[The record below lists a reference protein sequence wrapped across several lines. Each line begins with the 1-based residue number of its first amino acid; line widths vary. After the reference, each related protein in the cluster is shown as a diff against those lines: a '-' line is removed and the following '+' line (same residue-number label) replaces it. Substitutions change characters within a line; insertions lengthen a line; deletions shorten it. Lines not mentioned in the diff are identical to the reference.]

1 MKIDNLNENKH
12 IFVGTLGFALGV
24 RQMAMT
30 MVMPFLSTYSK
41 TLKYNTPI
49 LSGMSLGIFGLMQ
62 AIFQIPYGIWSDK
75 KGNKIVMVTGLFQ
88 VILGLIIAYFAT
100 NIYILIF
107 ARALQGSGAI
117 IAVGYSWI
125 SSVSENSKE
134 RNNNLAII
142 SIIVGVAASSSFAF
156 GPLIHRFVSLSN
168 MFLYSALLIFLS
180 WLVIVF
186 LLKDSDSRTKLSIT
200 SETTSNFEKADKTI
214 SLVEDSV
221 NNKAVIGILI
231 RDKSFVTLNL
241 AGFIN
246 NFIMTGVFYTVPQ
259 YLEQITGIDYMWKV
273 FMPAVLIAVFIMKT
287 SIKRLNNIKSIKF
300 LMVSFIICAVG
311 MCFFF
316 YKFSFLAIFV
326 GTTLFMIGYISIS
339 TIIPSLGNVIL
350 KDEYRGTG
358 NGIINSF
365 QYIGSFVGSIIIA
378 VVWAK
383 SEMLV
388 FIILGFVGI
397 LGGIMVKINVKG
409 DKFNEK

>member
-1 MKIDNLNENKH
+1 MKINNFNQNKH

-125 SSVSENSKE
+125 LSVSENSKE
-134 RNNNLAII
+134 RNNHLAII

-186 LLKDSDSRTKLSIT
+186 LLKDSDSRIT
-200 SETTSNFEKADKTI
+200 
-214 SLVEDSV
+214 
-221 NNKAVIGILI
+221 
-231 RDKSFVTLNL
+231 
-241 AGFIN
+241 
-246 NFIMTGVFYTVPQ
+246 
-259 YLEQITGIDYMWKV
+259 
-273 FMPAVLIAVFIMKT
+273 
-287 SIKRLNNIKSIKF
+287 
-300 LMVSFIICAVG
+300 
-311 MCFFF
+311 
-316 YKFSFLAIFV
+316 
-326 GTTLFMIGYISIS
+326 
-339 TIIPSLGNVIL
+339 
-350 KDEYRGTG
+350 
-358 NGIINSF
+358 
-365 QYIGSFVGSIIIA
+365 
-378 VVWAK
+378 
-383 SEMLV
+383 
-388 FIILGFVGI
+388 
-397 LGGIMVKINVKG
+397 
-409 DKFNEK
+409 